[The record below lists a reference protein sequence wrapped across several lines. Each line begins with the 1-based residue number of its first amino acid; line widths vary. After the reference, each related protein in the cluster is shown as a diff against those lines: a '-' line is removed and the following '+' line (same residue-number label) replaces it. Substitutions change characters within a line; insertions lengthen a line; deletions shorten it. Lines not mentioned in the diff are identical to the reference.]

1 MYFLYV
7 EKKEREGNDW
17 EGKGAYVERGG
28 KGALGVG
35 LEKEAIVAVGSEM
48 KKKKKREMKWEEEE
62 AVKKMIMMNLNLFK
76 AVRQREKGRF
86 QKKRESKS
94 HTVTA
99 AKRHWIF
106 YDDDDD

>member
-1 MYFLYV
+1 
-7 EKKEREGNDW
+7 
-17 EGKGAYVERGG
+17 
-28 KGALGVG
+28 
-35 LEKEAIVAVGSEM
+35 
-48 KKKKKREMKWEEEE
+48 
-62 AVKKMIMMNLNLFK
+62 MIMMNLNLFK

-94 HTVTA
+94 HTATA